1 MQTTHGTLY
10 YRTPAGEVIDL
21 GDLGGGVTVSTK
33 AGELPTDAGQSG
45 DEFINI
51 TDQRQFIFTGLS
63 WVERPY
69 PPMDIVNI
77 RDWTDT
83 AVDGSMMKYA
93 MGDLVIHNG
102 AIYRALQD
110 TIAAP
115 GTDET
120 MWTHVALYMGVKDV
134 LGIGRID
141 MFPVLP
147 VPSSHLVCD
156 GSKYDKMAYP
166 ELFDYLKTDTLPDL
180 RNEFIRGWS
189 AGRAPLTKENW
200 STGFPRAG
208 LRNSTDGSHQHATAG
223 NHRHVLEHV
232 VSDESGRGSV
242 ASGWGSEIDG
252 QGTTISAAGNHQ
264 HPAAGSHT
272 HTITGGDAETR
283 PANVALVYAIQATA
297 IVSMENPVLRAEFN
311 NMQRQFEA
319 LRVLIRQ

>member
-10 YRTPAGEVIDL
+10 YRTPTGEVIDL

-33 AGELPTDAGQSG
+33 PGDMPLAAGQSG

-51 TDQRQFIFTGLS
+51 TDQRQYIFTGLS

-69 PPMDIVNI
+69 PPSDIVNI
-77 RDWTDT
+77 RDWLETG
-83 AVDGSMMKYA
+83 ADGFKVKYA

-102 AIYRALQD
+102 AIFRALQD
-110 TIAAP
+110 TVATP

-200 STGFPRAG
+200 STGLPRSGFTA
-208 LRNSTDGSHQHATAG
+208 ATAG
-223 NHRHVLEHV
+223 NHRHSFNVTGHIYDQTVGNDGLNNPGGGYPYHG
-232 VSDESGRGSV
+232 SRAFSGMT
-242 ASGWGSEIDG
+242 E
-252 QGTTISAAGNHQ
+252 
-264 HPAAGSHT
+264 AGSHT
-272 HTITGGDAETR
+272 HTVTGGDPETR

-297 IVSMENPVLRAEFN
+297 LVSMENPVLRAEFN

>member
-10 YRTPAGEVIDL
+10 YRTPTGEVIDL

-33 AGELPTDAGQSG
+33 AGELPLDVGQSG

-51 TDQRQFIFTGLS
+51 TDQRQYIFTGLS

-69 PPMDIVNI
+69 PPMNTVNI
-77 RDWTDT
+77 RDWLDVGTDGFK
-83 AVDGSMMKYA
+83 VKYA
-93 MGDLVIHNG
+93 MGDLVIHDG
-102 AIYRALQD
+102 AIFRALQD
-110 TIAAP
+110 TVATP
-115 GTDET
+115 GTDDT
-120 MWTHVALYMGVKDV
+120 LWTRVALYMGVKDV

-156 GSKYDKMAYP
+156 GSKYDKHAYP

-208 LRNSTDGSHQHATAG
+208 LRNSTDGNHQHGTAG
-223 NHRHVLEHV
+223 NHRHNIDNAKE
-232 VSDESGRGSV
+232 DESSYGGASSGSGRDLAGG
-242 ASGWGSEIDG
+242 ATR
-252 QGTTISAAGNHQ
+252 TTTNGDHQ
-264 HPAAGSHT
+264 HPATGNHT
-272 HTITGGDAETR
+272 HTISGGDPETR

-297 IVSMENPVLRAEFN
+297 IVSMDNPVMRAEFN
-311 NMQRQFEA
+311 HIQRQFEV
-319 LRVLIRQ
+319 LRALIRQ